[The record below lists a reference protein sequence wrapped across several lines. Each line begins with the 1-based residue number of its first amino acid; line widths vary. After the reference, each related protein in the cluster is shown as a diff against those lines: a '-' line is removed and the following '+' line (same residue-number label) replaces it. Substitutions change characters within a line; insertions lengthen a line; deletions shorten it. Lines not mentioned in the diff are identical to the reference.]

1 MPLLT
6 SVTETWQVCLVRSP
20 QRSRRRGAA
29 KKSFGRL
36 IIGLGTDFPH
46 LSEKRGSEDPN
57 RAHEGQ
63 LGSVRKPS
71 SLDRD
76 LGRSVSDHSNRFFR
90 KSESPICPSHV
101 FKMLSRG
108 LNYWI
113 EMTRTITNQ
122 LKSAT
127 LKLIAIQQANKWSTL
142 TWIKTKRQH
151 LI

>member
-1 MPLLT
+1 MT
-6 SVTETWQVCLVRSP
+6 SVFGTIVSRTWSKKSTSGGCQEIVWATDY
-20 QRSRRRGAA
+20 RSRHRFS
-29 KKSFGRL
+29 SFVW
-36 IIGLGTDFPH
+36 
-46 LSEKRGSEDPN
+46 KRGSEDPN

-76 LGRSVSDHSNRFFR
+76 LGSSVSDHSNRFFR

-122 LKSAT
+122 LKTAT